1 MANICCN
8 YITIQGE
15 PEILDI
21 IAQDYIGYDKA
32 KDSVEFS
39 FSIMSPIPNGPLAPN
54 DDYRWRI
61 ENWGNKWDGSDCW
74 IDIADDQIYLSI
86 ETAWNP
92 CDKWTYKL
100 IELCPGVDIYHEYYE
115 PGEGYIGWIQHFE
128 NEGPEDYEEVCYSY
142 ISDPHNYWVTV
153 FEKEYETFDWLEE
166 YIEDLYGDET
176 ITKAEADEVLLM
188 IHEDSPLELL
198 ITRCI
203 ELEIL

>member
-8 YITIQGE
+8 YITIQGN

-21 IAQDYIGYDKA
+21 IAQDYIGYDKE

-39 FSIMSPIPNGPLAPN
+39 FGIMSPIPDDIQ

-74 IDIADDQIYLSI
+74 IDICDDQIYLNI
-86 ETAWNP
+86 DTAWSP

-128 NEGPEDYEEVCYSY
+128 NEGSEDYEEVCYNFSSDSY
-142 ISDPHNYWVTV
+142 DYWLTV
-153 FEKEYETFDWLEE
+153 FEKEYETFEWLSEH
-166 YIEDLYGDET
+166 IENLLDDET
-176 ITKAEADEVLLM
+176 LTKAEADEAIQM
-188 IHEDSPLELL
+188 IDDDTPLETL
-198 ITRCI
+198 IARYI
-203 ELEIL
+203 ELDIL